1 MKQLFKEFSRQ
12 LIARARRRQS
22 FVSRLRASVQFDW
35 LQGTDGVDARMR
47 LEQGFDM
54 VSITTDI
61 GTISKGIMQEVADVE
76 GGIAGKR
83 NGY

>member
-1 MKQLFKEFSRQ
+1 
-12 LIARARRRQS
+12 
-22 FVSRLRASVQFDW
+22 
-35 LQGTDGVDARMR
+35 
-47 LEQGFDM
+47 M

-76 GGIAGKR
+76 GGKAGER

>member
-1 MKQLFKEFSRQ
+1 
-12 LIARARRRQS
+12 
-22 FVSRLRASVQFDW
+22 
-35 LQGTDGVDARMR
+35 VDAKIR

-76 GGIAGKR
+76 GGKAGER